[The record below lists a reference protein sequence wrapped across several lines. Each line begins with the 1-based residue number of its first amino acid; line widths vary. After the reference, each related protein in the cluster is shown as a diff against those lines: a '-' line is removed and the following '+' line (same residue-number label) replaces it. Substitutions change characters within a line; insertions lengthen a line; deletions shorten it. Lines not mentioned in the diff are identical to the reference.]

1 MQPPIVPKS
10 TYYIVA
16 AALAALLV
24 LTVVAAQFDLGHL
37 NTPIAL
43 AIAVAKAALIAIFF
57 MNLRYGS
64 PLVRVFAGGAF
75 FWLAI
80 LIMLSL
86 ADVLTRF

>member
-43 AIAVAKAALIAIFF
+43 AIAVAKAALIAIF

>member
-1 MQPPIVPKS
+1 MQPPVVAKS
-10 TYYIVA
+10 TYYMVA
-16 AALAALLV
+16 ATLAVLLV
-24 LTVVAAQFDLGHL
+24 LTVGAAQLDLGHF

-43 AIAVAKAALIAIFF
+43 AIAVAKAALIAFFF
-57 MNLRYGS
+57 MNLRFGS